1 MRKTAVRLALTLL
14 ALALPAMLRAQ
25 APDIILHNGKVLT
38 VDDNFTIVQAVA
50 ITGNKISAT
59 GTNEAVLATAG
70 PNTQKID
77 LQGRTVTPGLVDKIG
92 RAHV

>member
-38 VDDNFTIVQAVA
+38 VDSNFT
-50 ITGNKISAT
+50 
-59 GTNEAVLATAG
+59 
-70 PNTQKID
+70 
-77 LQGRTVTPGLVDKIG
+77 KIG